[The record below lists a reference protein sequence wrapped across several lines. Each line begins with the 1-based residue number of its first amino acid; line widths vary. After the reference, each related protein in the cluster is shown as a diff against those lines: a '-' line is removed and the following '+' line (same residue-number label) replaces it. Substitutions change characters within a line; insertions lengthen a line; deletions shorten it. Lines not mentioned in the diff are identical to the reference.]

1 MTRTV
6 TLVALIS
13 VIACS
18 EARAQDPGDPTR
30 GLSYAKKVCAECHGV
45 EAIDDQSPH
54 GAAPT
59 FKAIV
64 NAKGMTGTALAVWLH
79 SPHPTMPEIIV
90 PNADRN
96 DLIAYILS
104 LGKMP

>member
-1 MTRTV
+1 MNLIV
-6 TLVALIS
+6 ALVALAS
-13 VIACS
+13 IACS
-18 EARAQDPGDPTR
+18 EAHAQDTGDPSR
-30 GLSYAKKVCAECHGV
+30 GLSYSKKVCAECHGV

-54 GAAPT
+54 AAAPT

-64 NAKGMTGTALAVWLH
+64 NTRGMTGTALAVWLQ

-90 PNADRN
+90 PKADRN
-96 DLIAYILS
+96 DVIAYILS